1 MLLVARRN
9 AGLALPGT
17 LASGLRRPSRIVFG
31 CAAIGRLRTGKGIV
45 RVIKYQEGVL
55 PAPAREYEP
64 GPYRL
69 RHGEDAV
76 WPPQARAYGGKA
88 EETRLE
94 KAIAWGRI
102 AARLTVPVLLLFTL
116 MFAVYL
122 YADAP
127 IPAAWLPGW
136 AHGFGLGIS
145 DLVLPGCWMV
155 IHLTNRR
162 FGPAHA
168 FGHLVAGLVLALLVA
183 AINPWDIRGWL
194 PDMPALTW
202 RAVIAFFLVFGIA
215 NFVAIVA
222 FDAARGPR
230 WWTAP
235 LAASLAASFVFSG
248 LYYLL
253 AFGSLGLD
261 SLAHFVLFAA
271 VSVALLAPYWLLRPA
286 MKPLNGMN
294 GY

>member
-1 MLLVARRN
+1 M
-9 AGLALPGT
+9 
-17 LASGLRRPSRIVFG
+17 
-31 CAAIGRLRTGKGIV
+31 
-45 RVIKYQEGVL
+45 RVIRFHAEVL

-69 RHGEDAV
+69 RHGADAV
-76 WPPQARAYGGKA
+76 WPPPARAYGGKV

-94 KAIAWGRI
+94 RAIACGRI
-102 AARLTVPVLLLFTL
+102 TIRLAVPVLLLLTL
-116 MFAVYL
+116 MFAFYL

-127 IPAAWLPGW
+127 VPAGWLPGW
-136 AHGFGLGIS
+136 AAGFGFGIS

-162 FGPAHA
+162 YGPAHA
-168 FGHLVAGLVLALLVA
+168 FGQLVAGLVLALLVTL
-183 AINPWDIRGWL
+183 INPWDIRGWL
-194 PDMPALTW
+194 PALPVLTW
-202 RAVIAFFLVFGIA
+202 RAVIAFFAVFGIA

-235 LAASLAASFVFSG
+235 LVASLAASFVHSG
-248 LYYLL
+248 LYYPL
-253 AFGSLGLD
+253 ALGTLGQTA
-261 SLAHFVLFAA
+261 LAHFVLFAA

-286 MKPLNGMN
+286 MRPLNGMN